1 MCSGLQVSQRM
12 LAVDLAA
19 GLLQALPDPFV
30 VPAAPEA
37 ADAEGLPVSQQCLPQ
52 PEQQSDKYCS
62 APDQI
67 VTSACRMLQPA

>member
-1 MCSGLQVSQRM
+1 MSQCNVAASAHEHVALLMVCSGLQVSQRM

-37 ADAEGLPVSQQCLPQ
+37 ADAEALPVSQQCLTQ
-52 PEQQSDKYCS
+52 
-62 APDQI
+62 ARAA
-67 VTSACRMLQPA
+67 V

>member
-1 MCSGLQVSQRM
+1 MMCSGLQVSQRM

-37 ADAEGLPVSQQCLPQ
+37 ADAERVSQQCLPS
-52 PEQQSDKYCS
+52 PEQQSDRRCS
-62 APDQI
+62 APDQ
-67 VTSACRMLQPA
+67 VVASACRMWQPA